1 MACLLQAMSYQRLHA
16 AQLTGYRRNE
26 FDTTKFTSGLAYRT
40 QSQYDLPSFG
50 LDPDAPVFLSGYG
63 PGGLPVN
70 RSSHS
75 PRRPDSA
82 LQVRL
87 AVPVIKYSYYNTN
100 PNSLLG
106 INLIYLKCPEAIKLL
121 HFLEVP
127 TTRSTLELSMPWS
140 CLYHVKSAQKIEV
153 GLCSKNGIRS

>member
-1 MACLLQAMSYQRLHA
+1 MSYQRLNA

-82 LQVRL
+82 LQVRT
-87 AVPVIKYSYYNTN
+87 AVP
-100 PNSLLG
+100 L
-106 INLIYLKCPEAIKLL
+106 
-121 HFLEVP
+121 
-127 TTRSTLELSMPWS
+127 R
-140 CLYHVKSAQKIEV
+140 
-153 GLCSKNGIRS
+153 